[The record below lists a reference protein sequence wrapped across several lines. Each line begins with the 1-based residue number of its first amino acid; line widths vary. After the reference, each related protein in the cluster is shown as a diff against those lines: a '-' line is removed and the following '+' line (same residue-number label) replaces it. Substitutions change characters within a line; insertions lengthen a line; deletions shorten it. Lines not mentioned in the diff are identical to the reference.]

1 MSMDESLLE
10 IPPSRRL
17 FCNRTLNMR
26 SIRAVGF
33 DMDYTLVHYHTREWE
48 EQAYEDT
55 RARLALR
62 GLDVEGLAF
71 DPHLVRPGLVLD
83 LEYGNAVK
91 PNRFGFVKQAC
102 HGTRMLGV
110 EELRKVYAREIID
123 LSESRWVFLDTW
135 FALSEACLYLQLVDR
150 LDEGRY
156 GEQHGYSELYRRLRE
171 CVDATHSEGV
181 LKEQIV
187 QNPQR
192 FVDVDEE
199 LPLTLLDLKNAGK
212 KLMLITNS
220 EWSYTRAML
229 RHVLDRFLPD
239 GMTFRQLFDLVIVG
253 ARKPAFFEENAP
265 AFRVVDDESG
275 LLTPQVGMLTTGEA
289 YFGGNARLVERSFA
303 LKGEEILYVGD
314 HIFAD
319 VHVSKNVLRWRTA
332 LISRELENELAAL
345 ESFKPKQAI
354 MTELMGQK
362 EALEHRFSQARIA
375 LQRLD
380 CGYGPQPTTPPREL
394 RQTMQSIRQELVALD
409 QRIADLARQSAELGS
424 ARWGLLMRAGNDK
437 SRLAFQMERYA
448 DVYTSRVSNFLRYTP
463 FVYLRSPRGSLP
475 HDSGPEGGA
484 SNSIAFSGVAGG
496 SDPNPAASAE

>member
-1 MSMDESLLE
+1 MEAPPIE
-10 IPPSRRL
+10 IPPARRL

-55 RARLALR
+55 RRRLAER
-62 GLDVEGLAF
+62 SFAVEGLCF

-83 LEYGNAVK
+83 LELGNAVK

-102 HGTRMLGV
+102 HGTRMLGAT
-110 EELRKVYAREIID
+110 EMRSVYSREIID
-123 LSESRWVFLDTW
+123 LSEARWVFLDTW

-150 LDEGRY
+150 LDGGQF
-156 GEQHGYSELYRRLRE
+156 GEQYGYTDLYRRVRE
-171 CVDATHSEGV
+171 SIDATHSEGI
-181 LKEQIV
+181 LKQQIV
-187 QNPQR
+187 QNPNR

-199 LPLTLLDLKNAGK
+199 LPLALLDLKNAGK
-212 KLMLITNS
+212 TLMLITNS

-229 RHVLDRFLPD
+229 RHVLDRFLP
-239 GMTFRQLFDLVIVG
+239 GSMTFRELFDLVIVG

-275 LLTPQVGMLTTGEA
+275 LLSPHLGPLVQGGA
-289 YFGGNARLVERSFA
+289 YFGGNARLVERSFG
-303 LKGEEILYVGD
+303 LRGEEILYVGD
-314 HIFAD
+314 HIYAD

-345 ESFKPKQAI
+345 ESFKPKQAA
-354 MTELMGQK
+354 MSALMAEK
-362 EALEHRFSQARIA
+362 EALEHRFSLARIA

-380 CGYGPQPTTPPREL
+380 SGYGPQTKESPRAL
-394 RQTMQSIRQELVALD
+394 KQTMHKTRMELVALD
-409 QRIADLARQSAELGS
+409 QRIAELAKQSAELGS

-448 DVYTSRVSNFLRYTP
+448 DVYTSRVSNFLHYTP

-475 HDSGPEGGA
+475 HDSGPEGG
-484 SNSIAFSGVAGG
+484 SNLNSWSGIPG
-496 SDPNPAASAE
+496 PADAAAAAESG

>member
-1 MSMDESLLE
+1 MDAPHAE
-10 IPPSRRL
+10 IPPGRRL

-55 RARLALR
+55 RGRLALR
-62 GLDVEGLAF
+62 GLAVDGLAF

-83 LEYGNAVK
+83 LELGNAVK

-102 HGTRMLGV
+102 HGSRMLGV

-123 LSESRWVFLDTW
+123 LSERRWVFLDTW

-150 LDEGRY
+150 LDAGRL
-156 GEQHGYSELYRRLRE
+156 GEQQGYSDLYRRLRE
-171 CVDATHSEGV
+171 CVDATHSEGI

-187 QNPQR
+187 RDPTR

-199 LPLTLLDLKNAGK
+199 LPLALLDLKSAGK
-212 KLMLITNS
+212 QLMLITNS

-229 RHVLDRFLPD
+229 RHILDRFLPN
-239 GMTFRQLFDLVIVG
+239 GMTFRELFDVVIVG

-275 LLTPQVGMLTTGEA
+275 LLSPHVGALTKGGA
-289 YFGGNARLVERSFA
+289 YFGGNARLVERSFG
-303 LKGEEILYVGD
+303 LRGEEILYVGD
-314 HIFAD
+314 HIYAD

-345 ESFKPKQAI
+345 ESFKPKQAA
-354 MTELMGQK
+354 MSELMAAK
-362 EALEHRFSQARIA
+362 EELEHHFSLARIS
-375 LQRLD
+375 LQRLEL
-380 CGYGPQPTTPPREL
+380 GYGPQTGVSPREL
-394 RQTMQSIRQELVALD
+394 RQQMHAIRQKLVALD
-409 QRIADLARQSAELGS
+409 SRIGELAKQAAELGS
-424 ARWGLLMRAGNDK
+424 RRWGLLMRAGNDK

-448 DVYTSRVSNFLRYTP
+448 DMYTSRVSNFLRYTP

-484 SNSIAFSGVAGG
+484 SNHNSWSGIPGP
-496 SDPNPAASAE
+496 SDTTNTPE

>member
-1 MSMDESLLE
+1 MDALPID
-10 IPPSRRL
+10 IPPGRRL

-55 RARLALR
+55 KKRLTLR
-62 GLDVEGLAF
+62 GFDVEGLSF
-71 DPHLVRPGLVLD
+71 DSHLVRPGLVLD
-83 LEYGNAVK
+83 LELGNAVK

-102 HGTRMLGV
+102 HGSRMFGP

-123 LSESRWVFLDTW
+123 LSEKRWVFLDTW

-150 LDEGRY
+150 LDEGRL
-156 GEQHGYSELYRRLRE
+156 GEQQGYSDLYRRLRE
-171 CVDATHSEGV
+171 CVDATHTEGV

-187 QNPQR
+187 RNPTR
-192 FVDVDEE
+192 FVDVDED
-199 LPLTLLDLKNAGK
+199 LPLALLDMKKAGK
-212 KLMLITNS
+212 KLLLITNS

-229 RHVLDRFLPD
+229 RHILDPFLPGD
-239 GMTFRQLFDLVIVG
+239 MTFRELFDVVIVG

-275 LLTPQVGMLTTGEA
+275 LLSPHVGALIQGGA
-289 YFGGNARLVERSFA
+289 YFGGNARLIERSFG
-303 LKGEEILYVGD
+303 LRGEEILYVGD
-314 HIFAD
+314 HIYAD

-332 LISRELENELAAL
+332 LITRELENELSAL
-345 ESFKPKQAI
+345 ESFKPKQAV
-354 MTELMGQK
+354 MSELMADK
-362 EALEHRFSQARIA
+362 EALEHQFSLVRIA
-375 LQRLD
+375 LQRLEL
-380 CGYGPQPTTPPREL
+380 GYGPQHQGETVREM
-394 RQTMQSIRQELVALD
+394 RQTMQSIRQALVALD
-409 QRIADLARQSAELGS
+409 QRIGDLAKQAAELGS
-424 ARWGLLMRAGNDK
+424 VRWGLLMRAGNDK

-484 SNSIAFSGVAGG
+484 SNFNSWSGIPGP
-496 SDPNPAASAE
+496 SDASTAER

>member
-1 MSMDESLLE
+1 MDARDLE
-10 IPPSRRL
+10 IPPGRRL

-55 RARLALR
+55 RGRLAQS
-62 GLDVEGLAF
+62 GLAVQGLAF
-71 DPHLVRPGLVLD
+71 DPSLVRPGLVLD
-83 LEYGNAVK
+83 IELGNAVK

-110 EELRKVYAREIID
+110 DEMRKVYSREIID
-123 LSESRWVFLDTW
+123 LSERRWVFLDTW

-150 LDEGRY
+150 LDQGSL

-171 CVDATHSEGV
+171 SVDATHSEGI

-187 QNPQR
+187 RDPTR

-199 LPLTLLDLKNAGK
+199 LPLTLLDLKKAGK
-212 KLMLITNS
+212 QLMLITNS

-229 RHVLDRFLPD
+229 RHVLDRFLPE
-239 GMTFRQLFDLVIVG
+239 GMTFRELFDLVIVG

-265 AFRVVDDESG
+265 AFRVVDDDTG
-275 LLTPQVGMLTTGEA
+275 LLSPHVGALVPGGA
-289 YFGGNARLVERSFA
+289 YFGGNARMVERSFG
-303 LKGEEILYVGD
+303 LRGEEILYVGD
-314 HIFAD
+314 HIYAD

-345 ESFKPKQAI
+345 EAFKPKQAV
-354 MTELMGQK
+354 MSELMAEK
-362 EALEHRFSQARIA
+362 EALEHRFSVARIA
-375 LQRLD
+375 LQRLER
-380 CGYGPQPTTPPREL
+380 GYGPQTEIPPREL
-394 RQTMQSIRQELVALD
+394 RKTMQEIRAQLVQLDVRIGELAK
-409 QRIADLARQSAELGS
+409 QAAELGNS
-424 ARWGLLMRAGNDK
+424 RWGLLMRAGNDK

-448 DVYTSRVSNFLRYTP
+448 DIYTSRVSNFLRYTP

-484 SNSIAFSGVAGG
+484 MSTSNTWSGIPGP
-496 SDPNPAASAE
+496 SDATGTLE

>member
-1 MSMDESLLE
+1 MDAPPID
-10 IPPSRRL
+10 IPPERRL

-55 RARLALR
+55 RGRVALR
-62 GLDVEGLAF
+62 GIDVEGLSF

-83 LEYGNAVK
+83 IELGNAVK

-102 HGTRMLGV
+102 HGTRMFSV
-110 EELRKVYAREIID
+110 EELRRVYAREIID
-123 LSESRWVFLDTW
+123 LSERRWVFLDTL

-150 LDEGRY
+150 LDKSDEPRS
-156 GEQHGYSELYRRLRE
+156 YSDLYRRLRE

-181 LKEQIV
+181 LKEAIV
-187 QNPQR
+187 REPNR
-192 FVDVDEE
+192 FVDVDPE
-199 LPLTLLDLKNAGK
+199 LPLALLDLKRAGK
-212 KLMLITNS
+212 QLMLITNS

-229 RHVLDRFLPD
+229 RHVLDQFLPG
-239 GMTFRQLFDLVIVG
+239 GMTFRELFDLVIVG
-253 ARKPAFFEENAP
+253 ARKPHFFEENAP

-275 LLTPQVGMLTTGEA
+275 LLAPHVGPLTPGGA
-289 YFGGNARLVERSFA
+289 YFGGNARLVERSFG

-332 LISRELENELAAL
+332 LITRELENELAAL
-345 ESFKPKQAI
+345 ESFKPKQA
-354 MTELMGQK
+354 MMSELMAEK
-362 EALEHRFSQARIA
+362 EQLEHRFSQARLD
-375 LQRLD
+375 LQRLEG
-380 CGYGPQPTTPPREL
+380 GYGPQPSESPRKL
-394 RQTMQSIRQELVALD
+394 KQIMYSTRQALIALD
-409 QRIADLARQSAELGS
+409 VRIGELARQAAELGS
-424 ARWGLLMRAGNDK
+424 TRWGLLMRAGNDK

-448 DVYTSRVSNFLRYTP
+448 DIYTSRVSNFLRYTP

-475 HDSGPEGGA
+475 HDSGREGGA
-484 SNSIAFSGVAGG
+484 AAGSSSWSGIPGPA
-496 SDPNPAASAE
+496 DPVTSVLEG

>member
-1 MSMDESLLE
+1 MDLPPND
-10 IPPSRRL
+10 IPPGRRL

-83 LEYGNAVK
+83 LQLGNAVK

-102 HGTRMLGV
+102 HGTRMFGPD
-110 EELRKVYAREIID
+110 ELRKVYAREIID
-123 LSESRWVFLDTW
+123 LSEKRWVFLDTW
-135 FALSEACLYLQLVDR
+135 FALSEACLYLQLIDR
-150 LDEGRY
+150 LDEGRL
-156 GEQHGYSELYRRLRE
+156 GEQQGYSDLYRRLRE
-171 CVDATHSEGV
+171 CVDATHSEGI

-187 QNPQR
+187 KNPTR

-199 LPLTLLDLKNAGK
+199 LPLALLDLKNSGK
-212 KLMLITNS
+212 MLLLITNS
-220 EWSYTRAML
+220 EWSYTRDML
-229 RHVLDRFLPD
+229 RHILDPFLPE
-239 GMTFRQLFDLVIVG
+239 GMTYRELFDVIIVG

-265 AFRVVDDESG
+265 AFRVVDDETG
-275 LLTPQVGMLTTGEA
+275 LLSPHVGALVKGGA
-289 YFGGNARLVERSFA
+289 YFGGNARLIERSFA
-303 LKGEEILYVGD
+303 LRGEEILYVGD
-314 HIFAD
+314 HIYAD

-332 LISRELENELAAL
+332 LITRELENELAAL
-345 ESFKPKQAI
+345 ESFKPKQAV
-354 MTELMGQK
+354 MSELMAEK
-362 EALEHRFSQARIA
+362 EALEHRFSLARIA

-380 CGYGPQPTTPPREL
+380 LGYGSQTTTSPREL
-394 RQTMQSIRQELVALD
+394 RQTMQNIRHDLVALD
-409 QRIADLARQSAELGS
+409 VRIGDLAKQSAELGNL
-424 ARWGLLMRAGNDK
+424 RWGLLMRAGNDK

-484 SNSIAFSGVAGG
+484 SNNNSWSGIPGPGDAMP
-496 SDPNPAASAE
+496 STEE

>member
-1 MSMDESLLE
+1 MDALPRD
-10 IPPSRRL
+10 IPPGRRL

-55 RARLALR
+55 RKRLSLR
-62 GLDVEGLAF
+62 GLDVEGLSF

-83 LEYGNAVK
+83 LELGNAVK

-102 HGTRMLGV
+102 HGSRMFGP

-123 LSESRWVFLDTW
+123 LSEKRWVFLDTW

-150 LDEGRY
+150 LDEGRL
-156 GEQHGYSELYRRLRE
+156 GEQQGYSDLYRRLRE
-171 CVDATHSEGV
+171 CVDATHTEGI

-187 QNPQR
+187 RDPTR

-199 LPLTLLDLKNAGK
+199 LPLALLDMKNAGK
-212 KLMLITNS
+212 KLLLITNS
-220 EWSYTRAML
+220 EWFYTRAML
-229 RHVLDRFLPD
+229 RHILDRFLPGD
-239 GMTFRQLFDLVIVG
+239 MTYRELFDVVIVG

-265 AFRVVDDESG
+265 AFRVVDDETG
-275 LLTPQVGMLTTGEA
+275 LLSPHVGALVQGGA
-289 YFGGNARLVERSFA
+289 YFGGNARLIERSFG
-303 LKGEEILYVGD
+303 LRGEEILYVGD
-314 HIFAD
+314 HIYAD

-332 LISRELENELAAL
+332 LITRELENELAAL
-345 ESFKPKQAI
+345 ESFKPKQAV
-354 MTELMGQK
+354 MSELMADK
-362 EALEHRFSQARIA
+362 EALEHQFSMVRIA
-375 LQRLD
+375 LQRLEL
-380 CGYGPQPTTPPREL
+380 GYGPQKEDETVREM
-394 RQTMQSIRQELVALD
+394 RQSMQAIRQALVALD
-409 QRIADLARQSAELGS
+409 QRIGDLAKQSSELGS
-424 ARWGLLMRAGNDK
+424 VRWGLLMRAGNDK

-448 DVYTSRVSNFLRYTP
+448 DVYTSRVSNYLRYTP

-484 SNSIAFSGVAGG
+484 SNFHSWSGIPGP
-496 SDPNPAASAE
+496 SDSSTAEK

>member
-1 MSMDESLLE
+1 MDASTTD
-10 IPPSRRL
+10 IPPGRRL

-26 SIRAVGF
+26 SIKAVGF

-55 RARLALR
+55 RRRLTLR
-62 GLDVEGLAF
+62 GIDSEGLSF

-83 LEYGNAVK
+83 LELGNAVK

-102 HGTRMLGV
+102 HGTRMFGP
-110 EELRKVYAREIID
+110 EELRKVYARELID
-123 LSESRWVFLDTW
+123 LSEKRWVFLDTW

-150 LDEGRY
+150 LDEGRL
-156 GEQHGYSELYRRLRE
+156 GDQVGYIDLYRKLRE
-171 CVDATHSEGV
+171 CVDLTHSEGI

-187 QNPQR
+187 RDPTR
-192 FVDVDEE
+192 FVDIDEE
-199 LPLTLLDLKNAGK
+199 LPLALLDMKNAGK

-229 RHVLDRFLPD
+229 RHTFDRFLPK
-239 GMTFRQLFDLVIVG
+239 GMTYRELFDLMIVG

-275 LLTPQVGMLTTGEA
+275 LLSPHVGALVQGGA
-289 YFGGNARLVERSFA
+289 YFGGNARLVERSFG
-303 LKGEEILYVGD
+303 LRGEEILYVGD
-314 HIFAD
+314 HIYAD

-345 ESFKPKQAI
+345 EGFKPKQAV
-354 MTELMGQK
+354 MSELMAQK
-362 EALEHRFSQARIA
+362 EALEHKFSLARIE
-375 LQRLD
+375 LQRQD
-380 CGYGPQPTTPPREL
+380 AGYGPRTGTSPKEL
-394 RQTMQSIRQELVALD
+394 RQTMQSVRQDLVALD
-409 QRIADLARQSAELGS
+409 IRIGELAKQSSELGNM
-424 ARWGLLMRAGNDK
+424 RWGLLMRAGNDK

-448 DVYTSRVSNFLRYTP
+448 DVYTSRVSNFMRYTP

-484 SNSIAFSGVAGG
+484 SNNYNSWSGIPG
-496 SDPNPAASAE
+496 PADASSSGE